1 MSQRKYPFNYQVFYF
16 STIKGFT
23 RLGQRKVLNALF
35 VGDITEKDCRSM
47 NDAESTKILHGK
59 SRINQDLVQN
69 VLESDDV
76 DILRRVCLLGVQK
89 RSCLDKLKLF
99 LKCNLLDIGSHERN
113 VFLELTNADIPLE
126 EILTKLFLFAIKNPD
141 RITSDAIR
149 ELMDWDTESTRE
161 RDSYSETSKIDK
173 DFFLSNY
180 KKPLFWSS
188 IDNISLED
196 LYVFNTYNI
205 SGAEKLQTDIE
216 DLIKSFLSGDMRR
229 FLALKNIKQY
239 EIPNTMFITGYAGCG
254 KTSLISK
261 IADTYSK
268 ESFSTPMFFIRLS
281 NWRDKSLSVDSIAYY
296 LGISQETL
304 RDSVIILD
312 GLDEILKTVVYQHET
327 MSALT
332 EDLYSLNCKA
342 IITCRKNLV
351 DTKRLRY
358 CVEICLHGFDV
369 EQAKVWLE
377 KYYTKKPDL
386 DISLWKEDVDQIDRS
401 GSELSRIVLSPL
413 ILYICV
419 TREIRISHAD
429 SLGKLYDL
437 LFNSSTGVA
446 PATKYRE
453 RTNYRE
459 SEWQKLRD
467 EVKRLSLIM
476 YQCGSISKEKIRSS
490 KDMAIKEKLALDFFV
505 DISSDGL
512 NFEHS
517 SIWQYFVAESYYKAL
532 KVLEAKESI
541 GDFLHNIIDITSPLS
556 GCDDTMLSFI
566 SYFIERDKWK
576 PCDPDV
582 YQYALLHIAD
592 YPSRLQRDQLTLYGC
607 SLRDLFSLSTLM
619 YRLYYPDKLDT
630 LFQDLSKQP
639 YQSYLVRYSNIVEFS
654 PFISLYKYQLNYVN
668 LDKINF
674 SNTDLSC
681 CQLRYSHFQNANFH
695 GATLPGVYANNT
707 CFDGADFSHAILSNG
722 DYTGSSFIN
731 CKFYKADLRGGN
743 FSDTDLSYSDLRHAL
758 ISKAKF
764 SASLYKCKI
773 TIYQAEVF
781 GLTRIFD
788 NQMQVYDEHDVL
800 IPRNNVEEKYKER
813 YPVSYAFW
821 KSKLRMSSE

>member
-1 MSQRKYPFNYQVFYF
+1 MSLPKYPFNFQVFYF
-16 STIKGFT
+16 STVKGFT
-23 RLGQRKVLNALF
+23 QLGQRKTLNALF
-35 VGDITEKDCRSM
+35 LGDITEKDFHSL
-47 NDAESTKILHGK
+47 NDAECTKILHGK
-59 SRINQDLVQN
+59 SRINKNLLQN
-69 VLESDDV
+69 VLKSDDAS
-76 DILRRVCLLGVQK
+76 ILRRLCLLGIQK

-99 LKCNLLDIGSHERN
+99 LKCDLLDVGSHERN
-113 VFLELTNADIPLE
+113 DLLELTNADIPLE
-126 EILTKLFLFAIKNPD
+126 EILTKLFQFAIKSPD
-141 RITSDAIR
+141 RIAADAIR
-149 ELMDWDTESTRE
+149 ELMDCDTGNAKKH
-161 RDSYSETSKIDK
+161 DSYSETSNLDK

-180 KKPLFWSS
+180 RKSLFWSS

-205 SGAEKLQTDIE
+205 SGADSLHTDIE
-216 DLIKSFLSGDMRR
+216 DLIKSFLTGDIRR

-239 EIPNTMFITGYAGCG
+239 EIPNTIFITGYAGCG

-268 ESFSTPMFFIRLS
+268 ESFNTPMFFIRLS
-281 NWRDKSLSVDSIAYY
+281 NWRDKPLSADSIAHY
-296 LGISQETL
+296 LGVSQDAL
-304 RDSVIILD
+304 RDSIIILD

-351 DTKRLRY
+351 DAKRLRY
-358 CVEICLHGFDV
+358 CAEICLHGFDV
-369 EQAKVWLE
+369 EQAKTWLE
-377 KYYTKKPDL
+377 KYHAKNPDL
-386 DISLWKEDVDQIDRS
+386 DISLWKDDVDRIIRS
-401 GSELSRIVLSPL
+401 ESQLSRIVLSPL

-419 TREIRISHAD
+419 TREIRINHAD

-437 LFNSSTGVA
+437 LFNASTGVA

-453 RTNYRE
+453 ITNYRE
-459 SEWQKLRD
+459 AEWQELRD
-467 EVKRLSLIM
+467 EVKRLSLIV
-476 YQCGSISKEKIRSS
+476 YQCGSISKEDLQPS
-490 KDMAIKEKLALDFFV
+490 KDMAVKEKLALDFFV

-517 SIWQYFVAESYYKAL
+517 SIWQYFVAESYYEAL
-532 KVLEAKESI
+532 KVLGTKESI
-541 GDFLHNIIDITSPLS
+541 GNFLHSIIDITSPLS

-576 PCDPDV
+576 PSDPDV

-619 YRLYYPDKLDT
+619 FRLYYPDKLGT
-630 LFQDLSKQP
+630 LLQDLSKQP

-654 PFISLYKYQLNYVN
+654 PFISLCKYSLNHVN
-668 LDKINF
+668 LDKMNF

-681 CQLRYSHFQNANFH
+681 CQLRYSHFQNTNFH

-707 CFDGADFSHAILSNG
+707 CFDGADFSYAILSNG

-731 CKFYKADLRGGN
+731 CRFYKADLRGGN

-758 ISKAKF
+758 ISKAQF
-764 SASLYKCKI
+764 SCSLYKCKI
-773 TIYQAEVF
+773 TIYQAETF

-788 NQMQVYDEHDVL
+788 DQMQVYDEHDVL
-800 IPRNNVEEKYKER
+800 IPRNSVEEKYKER
-813 YPVSYAFW
+813 YPVTYVFW
-821 KSKLRMSSE
+821 RSKLSISSE